1 MLFATSCP
9 SLLYLSLF
17 ACVCELFI
25 CACVLFVCVCVR
37 FCHSSKIHKM
47 RFVVAPACCCLLLW
61 HLLLFLFQF
70 CLFFSVCVCFRFVLK
85 ASRVFRSWF
94 GSQPHFEFILIKHM
108 NFSNVGFAA
117 CPRHAP
123 IARPTLRGTRYFCF
137 ACKC

>member
-1 MLFATSCP
+1 MLFATRCP
-9 SLLYLSLF
+9 SSLF
-17 ACVCELFI
+17 HALLVCELFI
-25 CACVLFVCVCVR
+25 CACVLFVCVCVH

-70 CLFFSVCVCFRFVLK
+70 CLFFFCVCVYFCYVLK
-85 ASRVFRSWF
+85 ASRVFHSWF
-94 GSQPHFEFILIKHM
+94 RSLPHFEFILIKHM
-108 NFSNVGFAA
+108 NFSSVGFAA

-123 IARPTLRGTRYFCF
+123 TARPTLRGTRYFCF

>member
-1 MLFATSCP
+1 MLFATRCP
-9 SLLYLSLF
+9 SSLF
-17 ACVCELFI
+17 LTLLVCELFI

-70 CLFFSVCVCFRFVLK
+70 CLFFSVCVCIF
-85 ASRVFRSWF
+85 ASFLRHPGFFHSWFRSL
-94 GSQPHFEFILIKHM
+94 PHFEFILIKHM
-108 NFSNVGFAA
+108 NFSSVGFAA

-123 IARPTLRGTRYFCF
+123 TARPTLRGTRYFCF